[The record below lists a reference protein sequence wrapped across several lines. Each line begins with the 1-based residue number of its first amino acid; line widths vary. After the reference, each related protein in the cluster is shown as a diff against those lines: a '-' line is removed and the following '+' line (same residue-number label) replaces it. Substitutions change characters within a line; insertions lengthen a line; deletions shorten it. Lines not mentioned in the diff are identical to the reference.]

1 MQVILTMLA
10 GLVPGM
16 LLGGWLRARH
26 LRRQHRGWPER
37 WDLQPRPLFTAHERS
52 LYRELRAA
60 LPQHLIL
67 AKVSL
72 LRFCQAASQ
81 RDVRHWY
88 DRLQPLTV
96 SLLVCTPNGT
106 AITAIDLEAPGSA
119 TASQSRALR
128 LKEAVLATCR
138 VRYLRCLPEQWPQ
151 PALLSA
157 WVLGHA
163 GAAGTGST
171 GQGGTLIAEPLVS
184 AGDQLARR
192 LRERRAER
200 AARWAESG
208 FAPDSFF
215 AFDSR
220 IDPAANSVPAPLD
233 ADDLATDAGS
243 APRRQG

>member
-16 LLGGWLRARH
+16 LLGGWLRTRAM
-26 LRRQHRGWPER
+26 RRQQRGWPEQ
-37 WDLQPRPLFTAHERS
+37 WDLQPRPLFTAHERA

-72 LRFCQAASQ
+72 LRFCQAAHP
-81 RDVRHWY
+81 RDVRRWY
-88 DRLQPLTV
+88 ERLQPLTV

-106 AITAIDLEAPGSA
+106 AITAIDLEAPGGHTS
-119 TASQSRALR
+119 SQSRALR

-138 VRYLRCLPEQWPQ
+138 VRYLRCLPDQWPQ
-151 PALLSA
+151 PALLAA
-157 WVLGHA
+157 WALGHTSD
-163 GAAGTGST
+163 AAHRPMSRPDSP
-171 GQGGTLIAEPLVS
+171 LADPLVS

-233 ADDLATDAGS
+233 ADDLATDAPS